1 MVAIV
6 ALERGICTVI
16 KDEKKYSISVA
27 LNIVERTKSPPM
39 SNIIRFTK
47 NLQTHSTYALLFP
60 ITHKLSKG
68 NTPFSLIFFSPR
80 PGKGNV
86 PDSLDYSI
94 SR

>member
-6 ALERGICTVI
+6 ALERGIWTVI
-16 KDEKKYSISVA
+16 MDGEKYSTSIA
-27 LNIVERTKSPPM
+27 LNIPLWPNSHLIAIIIMKSP
-39 SNIIRFTK
+39 
-47 NLQTHSTYALLFP
+47 QTNSTDALLFS